1 MHYTIDE
8 NFKKLWKIKMTIE
21 QTNTIHDWSEVVT
34 KQPLKQVDL
43 IAAYNDNDYQKAL
56 HIAEGIK
63 QDMSDLITWTQ
74 SKL

>member
-1 MHYTIDE
+1 MNNE
-8 NFKKLWKIKMTIE
+8 
-21 QTNTIHDWSEVVT
+21 IHDWSEVVT

-43 IAAYNDNDYQKAL
+43 IAAYNDNDYQKAM